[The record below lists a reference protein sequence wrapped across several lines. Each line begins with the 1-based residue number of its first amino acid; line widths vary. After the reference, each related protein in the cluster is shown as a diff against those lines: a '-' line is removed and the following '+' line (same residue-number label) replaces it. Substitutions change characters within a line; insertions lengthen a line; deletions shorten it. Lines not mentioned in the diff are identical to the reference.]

1 MGTVYPLAVPAPPV
15 EAADLPAHAPGT
27 GYAPPMARA
36 ARKSPS
42 APAPLR
48 AEAGIEPLLHASC
61 VKAGAAAAL
70 QVALDRLP
78 LLRPMLPRAITNAA
92 RGDAPERIQ
101 RLLVK
106 EIYARYHV
114 RPAGWEIEGILAVAQ
129 TQSVLT
135 PLATQEGLKGLM
147 RAWVPDS
154 VSSPLIRFTPLE
166 PLVMATAKAI
176 AATWAAGRYAD
187 SVCRLRRAGADW
199 LPAPLAEAMNLA
211 PAKLRRWS
219 TEALTLALPPLRLA
233 TRWGLRAAEAATPA
247 LLRAVVAAP
256 APVPRGR
263 AKQASRTP
271 AQTDATKI
279 ARPKPGDPGPARR
292 GRTTQ

>member
-1 MGTVYPLAVPAPPV
+1 
-15 EAADLPAHAPGT
+15 
-27 GYAPPMARA
+27 MARA
-36 ARKSPS
+36 RAAGITPA

-48 AEAGIEPLLHASC
+48 AESGIEPLLHASC

-78 LLRPMLPRAITNAA
+78 LLKPMLPRAITNAA

-147 RAWVPDS
+147 RAWVPETF
-154 VSSPLIRFTPLE
+154 SSPLIRFTPLE
-166 PLVMATAKAI
+166 PLVTATARAI

-199 LPAPLAEAMNLA
+199 LPAPLADAMNLA
-211 PAKLRRWS
+211 PATLRRWS
-219 TEALTLALPPLRLA
+219 SEALTLALPPLRLA
-233 TRWGLRAAEAATPA
+233 TRWGLRAAE
-247 LLRAVVAAP
+247 VAAP
-256 APVPRGR
+256 SFFRPSAAPADTGR
-263 AKQASRTP
+263 ARAASSSNKRAAPKASAPTP
-271 AQTDATKI
+271 ATSPAPAPAKSKTRVSTKPI
-279 ARPKPGDPGPARR
+279 GKTRTARPQPPR
-292 GRTTQ
+292 

>member
-1 MGTVYPLAVPAPPV
+1 
-15 EAADLPAHAPGT
+15 
-27 GYAPPMARA
+27 MARTRA
-36 ARKSPS
+36 AGLTPT

-48 AEAGIEPLLHASC
+48 AESGIEPLLHASC

-78 LLRPMLPRAITNAA
+78 MLKPMLPRAITNAA

-147 RAWVPDS
+147 RAWVPETFS
-154 VSSPLIRFTPLE
+154 NPLIRFTPLE
-166 PLVMATAKAI
+166 PLVTATARAI

-199 LPAPLAEAMNLA
+199 LPAPLADALNLA

-219 TEALTLALPPLRLA
+219 SEALTLALPPLRLA
-233 TRWGLRAAEAATPA
+233 TRWGLRAAEAAAPSIF
-247 LLRAVVAAP
+247 RAP
-256 APVPRGR
+256 AKPP
-263 AKQASRTP
+263 AKKRT
-271 AQTDATKI
+271 
-279 ARPKPGDPGPARR
+279 ARPKPGDR
-292 GRTTQ
+292 GTGKRTRPQ

>member
-1 MGTVYPLAVPAPPV
+1 MSR
-15 EAADLPAHAPGT
+15 
-27 GYAPPMARA
+27 ARA
-36 ARKSPS
+36 AGTTPA

-48 AEAGIEPLLHASC
+48 AESGIEPLLHASC

-78 LLRPMLPRAITNAA
+78 LLKPMLPRAITNAA

-147 RAWVPDS
+147 RAWVPETFS
-154 VSSPLIRFTPLE
+154 NPLIRFTPLE
-166 PLVMATAKAI
+166 PLVTATARAI

-199 LPAPLAEAMNLA
+199 LPAPLADAMNLA
-211 PAKLRRWS
+211 PATLRRWS

-233 TRWGLRAAEAATPA
+233 TRWGLRAAE
-247 LLRAVVAAP
+247 VAAP
-256 APVPRGR
+256 SIFRPAAAPAEARRARGAPAVGKR
-263 AKQASRTP
+263 APAKASASAKTIP
-271 AQTDATKI
+271 PAKPKAGAPAKPAAQAQTV
-279 ARPKPGDPGPARR
+279 RPKPGDRSVRKRSKPR
-292 GRTTQ
+292 